1 MNIYLWSIWF
11 KAIYVSKVKGTLSME
26 SYNIPLGG
34 NQNGEDYVVKIFF
47 PFQVGYKKFP
57 FIVVLQLLLIF
68 PYFRGMYEGDMGTF
82 RIFRFKRM
90 NSYQN
95 RTWFIDSGLP
105 DFVNTNTSFVRL
117 KKAIP
122 RKKKLYL
129 TSLWI
134 IYLCM
139 N

>member
-1 MNIYLWSIWF
+1 
-11 KAIYVSKVKGTLSME
+11 ME

-68 PYFRGMYEGDMGTF
+68 PYLRGMYEGDMGTF

-95 RTWFIDSGLP
+95 RT
-105 DFVNTNTSFVRL
+105 
-117 KKAIP
+117 
-122 RKKKLYL
+122 
-129 TSLWI
+129 
-134 IYLCM
+134 
-139 N
+139 

>member
-1 MNIYLWSIWF
+1 
-11 KAIYVSKVKGTLSME
+11 ME

-57 FIVVLQLLLIF
+57 FIVVLQPLLIF
-68 PYFRGMYEGDMGTF
+68 PYLRGMYEGDMGTF

-95 RTWFIDSGLP
+95 RT
-105 DFVNTNTSFVRL
+105 
-117 KKAIP
+117 
-122 RKKKLYL
+122 
-129 TSLWI
+129 
-134 IYLCM
+134 
-139 N
+139 